1 MKIFETENYRYGAK
15 ITDPFLGKVNPKV
28 EYIIDPDKGGYFNGA
43 AYKGVVVCKIT
54 PSQISPLANAWN
66 RKAKQS
72 FDGVSSIVRVL
83 NHEFKNDKKFANA
96 FKPYVGV
103 AYCSIEDTFDI
114 KIGKRVARERAMVK
128 LFNFQTK
135 YLDTLIDELDCV
147 KDDLLSMYLDCDSHM
162 KDFMGIEEETE
173 EDPILN
179 LDF

>member
-1 MKIFETENYRYGAK
+1 METFETENYRYGAK

-83 NHEFKNDKKFANA
+83 NYEFKNEKKFPNA
-96 FKPYVGV
+96 FKPYIGV
-103 AYCSIEDTFDI
+103 AYCSVEDTFDA
-114 KIGKRVARERAMVK
+114 KVGKRIARERAMLK
-128 LFNFQTK
+128 LLNFQTK
-135 YLDTLIDELDCV
+135 YLNTLIDELDCV
-147 KDDLLSMYLDCDSHM
+147 KDDLLTMSLDCDFLI
-162 KDFMGIEEETE
+162 KDIMGIEEDDY